1 MRIGLI
7 SDIHGNLVALDAI
20 LAELNRAGVDRI
32 VCLGDV
38 AVLGPQPAEVIDR
51 VRERGIATVCGNTD
65 AWLVAD
71 HPIPVE
77 QPDSEASIALTQW
90 TRSQIGSEGLAWLR
104 SLPLTLDVSLET
116 GGLMRCFHA
125 TPDSLDDITHA
136 AHPAGVG
143 EFSGAEIMCCGHTH
157 VQAMWRVREQV
168 WINPGSAG
176 LPGIG
181 PGVPGLPV
189 NRNVSWAEFAVI
201 ESSDLGMSVTLRR
214 LPIYLDALWA
224 SVQASGMPCQDW
236 WRALWS
242 S

>member
-77 QPDSEASIALTQW
+77 QPDSEASIALTEW
-90 TRSQIGSEGLAWLR
+90 ARSRLGRDQIEWL
-104 SLPLTLDVSLET
+104 STLPLTLDVPL
-116 GGLMRCFHA
+116 GAGQLMRCFHA
-125 TPDSLDDITHA
+125 TPASLDDITHA
-136 AHPAGVG
+136 GQPAGVG
-143 EFSGAEIMCCGHTH
+143 EWVGANVMSCGHTH
-157 VQAMWRVREQV
+157 VQGMWRVGVQA
-168 WINPGSAG
+168 WINPGSCG

-181 PGVPGLPV
+181 PGAPGLAA
-189 NRNVSWAEFAVI
+189 NRDVSWVEFAMI
-201 ESSDLGMSVTLRR
+201 ESSARGMSATMRR
-214 LPIYLDALWA
+214 LSIDMDQMWA
-224 SVQASGMPCQDW
+224 AVQASDMPHQAW